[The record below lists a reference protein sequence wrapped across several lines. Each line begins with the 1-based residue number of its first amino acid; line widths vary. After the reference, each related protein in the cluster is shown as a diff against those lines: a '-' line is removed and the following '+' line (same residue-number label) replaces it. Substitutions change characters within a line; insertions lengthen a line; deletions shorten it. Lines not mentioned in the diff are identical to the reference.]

1 MDFIIKLIVI
11 VIVCIISFVLSHQ
24 RFLNLKVLVHGII
37 GIFGIIISF
46 ACMGLSIVILNR
58 FDGDALIIMVFLV
71 FSILLLAITLL
82 VKEHILCA
90 VRVIEYYIYKKRIL
104 ENGQKQIGK
113 IIEIKKI
120 GFHRYDSAYYLV
132 VDLNGKKMY
141 SLCFLNNIHRIGD
154 KIEVYLYK
162 NHYYIAI

>member
-1 MDFIIKLIVI
+1 M
-11 VIVCIISFVLSHQ
+11 
-24 RFLNLKVLVHGII
+24 
-37 GIFGIIISF
+37 
-46 ACMGLSIVILNR
+46 
-58 FDGDALIIMVFLV
+58 
-71 FSILLLAITLL
+71 
-82 VKEHILCA
+82 KEHILCA